1 MTSVSA
7 AAAALFLVLL
17 ASPAAAQD
25 QDAIEAAAASPETM
39 LGMMTMKPGAEM
51 SEADKGYMK
60 AMQTMQASMMKT
72 EMTGDPGADFA
83 RMMIPHHQSAV
94 DMAEVL
100 LQQKDVDPA
109 IRAMAEK
116 MKKEQTREIGELK
129 DWLDQH
135 PK

>member
-1 MTSVSA
+1 MCSRSR
-7 AAAALFLVLL
+7 
-17 ASPAAAQD
+17 
-25 QDAIEAAAASPETM
+25 
-39 LGMMTMKPGAEM
+39 AEM